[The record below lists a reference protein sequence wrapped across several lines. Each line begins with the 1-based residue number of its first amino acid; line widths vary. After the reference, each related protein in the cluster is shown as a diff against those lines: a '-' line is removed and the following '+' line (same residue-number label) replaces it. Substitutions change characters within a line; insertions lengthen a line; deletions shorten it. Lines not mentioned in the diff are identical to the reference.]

1 MIISIT
7 MMASVKR
14 IYLKIV
20 TVNSGNI
27 LHGENSLLASSPN
40 VIIRQTNNLLIIVSD
55 YTVPNDFDVSME
67 P

>member
-1 MIISIT
+1 
-7 MMASVKR
+7 MAWVKK

>member
-1 MIISIT
+1 
-7 MMASVKR
+7 MAWVKK

-27 LHGENSLLASSPN
+27 LHGENSLLASNPN
-40 VIIRQTNNLLIIVSD
+40 VIIRQANNLLIIVSD